1 MNGDEEQESHA
12 CCCFCRT
19 IFHSLSLFF
28 SPRQNSCSSRVLVVC
43 QKPTQHPTTS
53 DNETRNEN
61 TTKCFFVRNFFWHS
75 KSRHGKVLNTKFS
88 LSAHFPT
95 LSFHWLSIGFSVFS
109 LVPCGRRVVSPPVCL
124 GTHQTEFE
132 VEIFLFLLKIL
143 SIPDRSPAVATAG
156 VMCVT
161 LGSVCWCWDK
171 RQLVELTFWN

>member
-61 TTKCFFVRNFFWHS
+61 TTKCFFVRIFFWHS
-75 KSRHGKVLNTKFS
+75 KSRHGKVLNTKIFTLRTFS
-88 LSAHFPT
+88 NALFP
-95 LSFHWLSIGFSVFS
+95 
-109 LVPCGRRVVSPPVCL
+109 
-124 GTHQTEFE
+124 
-132 VEIFLFLLKIL
+132 
-143 SIPDRSPAVATAG
+143 
-156 VMCVT
+156 
-161 LGSVCWCWDK
+161 
-171 RQLVELTFWN
+171 LTFHRLFRFFSRAMRRESRESSCVSRHPSDRV